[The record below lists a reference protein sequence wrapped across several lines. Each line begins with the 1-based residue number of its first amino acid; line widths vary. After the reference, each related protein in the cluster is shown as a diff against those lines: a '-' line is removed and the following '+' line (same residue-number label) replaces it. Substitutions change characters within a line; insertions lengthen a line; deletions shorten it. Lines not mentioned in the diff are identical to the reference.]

1 MHEVSISHAIADAVL
16 KESEKQEAKKILLVE
31 LEIGELSLLNP
42 EQVEFWVKLAFE
54 KTLASEAELKIE
66 VVKPE
71 IQCSACGYVGT
82 LETRD
87 DPLYHFVTPI
97 FKCPQCGSGEI
108 AIKRGKECKIKRI
121 EILA

>member
-16 KESEKQEAKKILLVE
+16 KESQKQEAKKILLVE

-42 EQVEFWVKLAFE
+42 EQVEFWVKLALE
-54 KTLASEAELKIE
+54 KTIASEAEVKIE

-71 IQCSACGYVGT
+71 VHCSACGYNGA
-82 LETRD
+82 LETVD
-87 DPLYHFVTPI
+87 DPMYHFVLPV

-108 AIKRGKECKIKRI
+108 TVKRGKECCIKRI
-121 EILA
+121 EILS